1 MKIFR
6 GDQIRLIDET
16 TIKEEP
22 VASIDL
28 MERAAIQVVKWY
40 LSRFERSRRIFIFTG
55 PGNNG
60 GDGLAVAR
68 LLDNNRCETA
78 VYYIEFAKRLL
89 MTGTQI

>member
-55 PGNNG
+55 PG
-60 GDGLAVAR
+60 
-68 LLDNNRCETA
+68 
-78 VYYIEFAKRLL
+78 K
-89 MTGTQI
+89 